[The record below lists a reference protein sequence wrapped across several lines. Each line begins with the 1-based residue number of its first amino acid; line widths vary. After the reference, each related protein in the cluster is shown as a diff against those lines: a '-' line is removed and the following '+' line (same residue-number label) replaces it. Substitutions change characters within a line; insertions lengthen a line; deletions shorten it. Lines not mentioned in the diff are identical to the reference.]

1 MLKQV
6 KKFVV
11 PLLAVAFVLSFVIGY
26 ANSHSIASFTKQD
39 SLVKKQAAQVQNQ
52 NQNYNSSEGKN
63 VDNPKDNDIERAD
76 DGQNVDSPKDNDVE
90 KADEENDESN
100 LITKAKISKNEVEN
114 IVKSAYPGSTLQK
127 IDIGD
132 ENGLI
137 IYEVKMTDKSG
148 KVLNVKV
155 DASNGKIVGVENGN
169 SQQEEQKDEDNGHD
183 TDNQEVENEQ

>member
-39 SLVKKQAAQVQNQ
+39 SLVKNQVTQAQ

-76 DGQNVDSPKDNDVE
+76 DSQNVDSPTDNDVE
-90 KADEENDESN
+90 KADEENDESD

-114 IVKSAYPGSTLQK
+114 IVKSAYPGSTIQK

-137 IYEVKMTDKSG
+137 IYEVRITDKSG
-148 KVLNVKV
+148 KVLNIKV

>member
-11 PLLAVAFVLSFVIGY
+11 PLLAVVFVLSFVIGY
-26 ANSHSIASFTKQD
+26 ANSHSIASFTQQD
-39 SLVKKQAAQVQNQ
+39 SLVKKQTTQVQNQ
-52 NQNYNSSEGKN
+52 NQNYNSSEGKS

-76 DGQNVDSPKDNDVE
+76 DRQNVDNPKDNDVE

-100 LITKAKISKNEVEN
+100 LTTKAKISKNEVESV
-114 IVKSAYPGSTLQK
+114 IKSAYPNSVIQK

-137 IYEVKMTDKSG
+137 IYEVKITDKSG

>member
-11 PLLAVAFVLSFVIGY
+11 PLLAVVFVLSFVIGY
-26 ANSHSIASFTKQD
+26 ANSHSITNFTKQG
-39 SLVKKQAAQVQNQ
+39 SLIKQQSTQVQ
-52 NQNYNSSEGKN
+52 NQNYNSSEEKN
-63 VDNPKDNDIERAD
+63 VDNPKDNDLERAD
-76 DGQNVDSPKDNDVE
+76 DEQNVDNLKDNDVE

-100 LITKAKISKNEVEN
+100 LITKAKISKNEVESV
-114 IVKSAYPGSTLQK
+114 IKSAYPNSVIQK

-137 IYEVKMTDKSG
+137 IYEVKITDKSG

-155 DASNGKIVGVENGN
+155 DASNGKIVSVENGN

>member
-1 MLKQV
+1 
-6 KKFVV
+6 
-11 PLLAVAFVLSFVIGY
+11 LLAVAFVLSFVIGY
-26 ANSHSIASFTKQD
+26 ANSHSITNFTKQD
-39 SLVKKQAAQVQNQ
+39 SLVKKQATQVQNQ

-114 IVKSAYPGSTLQK
+114 IVKSAYPDSVIQK
-127 IDIGD
+127 VDIGD

-137 IYEVKMTDKSG
+137 IYEVKITDKSG